1 MLTNT
6 MQALLWLTW
15 QVLKAVVRLT
25 LPVISLDTPQATT
38 RSVWSCKPDACSNAS
53 IITYIIAKAMRTNAT
68 YLRLVVASFV
78 RPWKR
83 RVVEVPESWHLQL
96 RPREDMHALSPRQE
110 TPASYTVFFAPML
123 VPHDYTHVSLDSVDA
138 RLLHGMLT
146 LAGSMRHP
154 GKLAP
159 TRVSAAQLH
168 YAAQSEMTAGH
179 CRRHWI

>member
-38 RSVWSCKPDACSNAS
+38 RSVWLCKPDACSNAS

-68 YLRLVVASFV
+68 YLRLVVASSV

-83 RVVEVPESWHLQL
+83 RVVEVPES
-96 RPREDMHALSPRQE
+96 
-110 TPASYTVFFAPML
+110 
-123 VPHDYTHVSLDSVDA
+123 
-138 RLLHGMLT
+138 
-146 LAGSMRHP
+146 
-154 GKLAP
+154 
-159 TRVSAAQLH
+159 
-168 YAAQSEMTAGH
+168 
-179 CRRHWI
+179 